1 MSEVVLKAIN
11 VSKYFELSAY
21 GKKKIVRAVDGVS
34 LEVRENE
41 TLGVVGES
49 GSGKSTLGRVVLR
62 IYRPTDGK
70 VFFRGTEITK
80 LPESKLRPLR
90 KEMQLIPQ
98 DPYASFNPLISVG
111 EALSE
116 PLVVHGIMDKDEA
129 KESILKIFERVGLIP
144 PQEYFNR
151 MPYQFSG
158 GQLQRVA
165 IARAMLL
172 NPKFV
177 VADEPTSSLDVSI
190 RASILKL
197 LKEFQERYKQA
208 VIFITHDLA
217 LARLVSDRIAVMY
230 LGKIVE
236 VGPTQEIF
244 MNPKHPYTAALLT
257 AIPTID
263 NYRPKKEVYLRGE
276 IPDPSKIPS
285 GCRLHPRCPFAEEDC
300 REKEPQLIEVSSKHY
315 VACHKVREW
324 I

>member
-1 MSEVVLKAIN
+1 MNEVILKAIN
-11 VSKYFELSAY
+11 VSKYFELRAY
-21 GKKKIVRAVDGVS
+21 GKKRIVRAVDRVS
-34 LEVRENE
+34 LEVGENE
-41 TLGVVGES
+41 TLGLVGES
-49 GSGKSTLGRVVLR
+49 GSGKSTLGRVILR
-62 IYRPTDGK
+62 IYKPTEGR
-70 VFFRGTEITK
+70 VFFKGKEITA
-80 LPESKLRPLR
+80 LSETKLRPLR

-116 PLVVHGIMDKDEA
+116 PLLVHRIMDKNEA
-129 KESILKIFERVGLIP
+129 KEAILKIFERVGLVP

-172 NPKFV
+172 NPRFV

-197 LKEFQERYKQA
+197 LKSFQKRYRQA

-230 LGKIVE
+230 LGKIIE
-236 VGPTQEIF
+236 VGPTNEIF
-244 MNPKHPYTAALLT
+244 KHPLHPYTTALLT

-263 NYRPKKEVYLRGE
+263 NYKAGKEVYLKGE

-285 GCRLHPRCPFAEEDC
+285 GCRLHPRCPLAEEIC
-300 REKEPQLIEVSSKHY
+300 SKREPELVEVTPRHF
-315 VACHKVREW
+315 VACHRAGEW
-324 I
+324 